1 MPLLSRKRVGF
12 IITVFFVFL
21 VFFGISAEAEED
33 GNATA
38 EKFVV
43 PGGQSVGVSLDL
55 SGVYVDGLGD
65 VETEG
70 GASASPAKSAGIVS
84 GDIITAIN
92 DDPVKTVDDFRKKLN
107 TLEDTEEVKVTLKTS
122 QGTEET
128 KSVVPVRAS
137 EDGSMKIG
145 VWVKDAASGVGTITY
160 YDPQTKEFA
169 AVGHSISNVNAGI
182 ASGEITGDIFKSEIV
197 GVRRGE
203 SGTPGELIGV
213 YSENK
218 LKIGAISQSNEFGI
232 VGTVPNPENLNSMR
246 QPIPIGGRDSVS
258 LGEAIICSNVEGT
271 KIQEFT
277 IEIVEINQNSDCGK
291 DIVFKVTDE
300 SLIQKTGGIVRGM
313 SGSPIIQN
321 DKIIG
326 SVTHVL
332 VNEPTMGYGIFI
344 ENMQK

>member
-33 GNATA
+33 GNAAA

-182 ASGEITGDIFKSEIV
+182 FKSEIV

-232 VGTVPNPENLNSMR
+232 VGTVSNPENLNSMR